1 MPLTVNESFCLKRHL
16 PLTEMAYFRQN
27 CLMATQSKEEIY
39 LAVCNAILKMEVAK
53 GHLAWTLSD
62 ISRESNITRSLI
74 YYYFGKEKEKVLEE
88 AYKFI
93 IANFFDIERTK
104 TMGIRERLRQVL
116 TDLKSMPYLLV
127 LYYLEKHN
135 NTEFGQMIHK
145 AEGLLI
151 KNMKNEFPNMT
162 EQQLLEIYLKELG
175 AIAYQLPVDKVN
187 DMFGDYL

>member
-1 MPLTVNESFCLKRHL
+1 MNDKDLIYIQVCSTV
-16 PLTEMAYFRQN
+16 
-27 CLMATQSKEEIY
+27 
-39 LAVCNAILKMEVAK
+39 LALEYQK
-53 GHLAWTLSD
+53 GHLNWTFSEV
-62 ISRESNITRSLI
+62 SRKSKVTRTLI

-104 TMGIRERLRQVL
+104 TMGIRDRLRQVL

-135 NTEFGQMIHK
+135 NTEFGKMIQK
-145 AEGLLI
+145 AEAVLI

-162 EQQLLEIYLKELG
+162 EQQLLEVYLKELG
-175 AIAYQLPVDKVN
+175 AIAYQLPLDKVDN
-187 DMFGDYL
+187 MFGDYL

>member
-1 MPLTVNESFCLKRHL
+1 MTLNESFCLNSRL
-16 PLTEMAYFRQN
+16 PLTEMASFCQN
-27 CLMATQSKEEIY
+27 SIMANQSKEEIY

-53 GHLAWTLSD
+53 GHLAWTISD
-62 ISRESNITRSLI
+62 IARESDITRSLI

-93 IANFFDIERTK
+93 IANFFDIDRTK
-104 TMGIRERLRQVL
+104 TVGIRDRLRQVL

-145 AEGLLI
+145 AEALLL
-151 KNMKNEFPNMT
+151 KNMKNEFPNFS

-175 AIAYQLPVDKVN
+175 AIAYQLPVEKV
-187 DMFGDYL
+187 DTMFTDYI